1 MMFVLTLPAQSCST
15 SDLETELTKQG
26 RQSVLSQF
34 QVCIDLIIFQ
44 VEGCFCSLAEDGGKM
59 DITHLSPLLYL
70 LPSCYVYEDISI
82 HLTIISWASTLDQ
95 SDPVLRSNDPGKI
108 RTHSLY
114 LGSSSLLWKTDLGTN
129 TLQCALYA
137 NN

>member
-1 MMFVLTLPAQSCST
+1 MVFVLTLPAQSCST
-15 SDLETELTKQG
+15 SDLEIELTKQG

-34 QVCIDLIIFQ
+34 RVCIDLIIFQ
-44 VEGCFCSLAEDGGKM
+44 VEGCFCLLAEGKM
-59 DITHLSPLLYL
+59 DITHLSPLVYL
-70 LPSCYVYEDISI
+70 LPSCCVYEDISI

-129 TLQCALYA
+129 KLKGALDGK
-137 NN
+137 N